1 MNTMKKITVILAA
14 VILLV
19 SCNNDFLNKTPL
31 DKLSE
36 DAVFNSTAL
45 AESYINALYTVL
57 PDPFQEGNIGCI
69 TDEGYFRYG
78 GSSTRYIASGNMT
91 PDNVMYNY
99 EGGQAHSTR
108 TTFLNI
114 WNRTYERIYR
124 MNYFLN
130 YVDEKGTNIPE
141 DDVNRLKGEVYFLRA
156 WAYYN
161 LIQRYAGVP
170 IITKAY
176 DLTDTYDAKRD
187 NFDDCVNFALED
199 LDKAEELLPAK
210 DKATKGRA
218 NKDIVLALRSR
229 LTLVAASPLFND
241 PARPE
246 GGIFRGQYSADK
258 WERALDA
265 TKRIIDRADVDG
277 SYRLDDTYDGV
288 WKNTDSPELIWA
300 KYFISS
306 ADASDNTMKKA
317 QLLYSVVYFNGWTAF
332 QPTQAMTLDYE
343 MTNGKKIFEDGSG
356 YDVNHPFKGRDPRFY
371 KSVAS
376 PFCNYPNTD
385 NSGYHDNVLD
395 LSLYYDN
402 VKKSDFDEGKKEP
415 SYSVKAKHL
424 LDATSTMGLEMMK
437 WYIPTSPITEAETGS
452 VLYPWFR
459 LAEMY
464 LNYAECAYMTGNE
477 ALCRQYINK
486 VRSRSDVRMPEIK
499 ESGEALWDRLVN
511 ERRVELAFEAIRYFD
526 VRRWKTAQFY
536 ENVPFAGM
544 RTMVLRN
551 GSRNDTI
558 YRVAHPYDES
568 LTHTCYYWPNSDE
581 RKDYVKANTRD
592 IFEEASKDSD
602 GAVQVNGSSI
612 KYRWLGK
619 DYWVDYGDCRLT
631 VSPTQKHFRKVNGEW
646 PNYLMPI
653 PANEMTKANGTLV
666 QNPGY

>member
-45 AESYINALYTVL
+45 AESYINALYTVI

-258 WERALDA
+258 WKRALDA

-486 VRSRSDVRMPEIK
+486 VRSRFDVRMPEIK

-592 IFEEASKDSD
+592 IFEEASQDSD
-602 GAVQVNGSSI
+602 GAVQVNGSCI

>member
-187 NFDDCVNFALED
+187 NFDDCVNFVLED

-258 WERALDA
+258 WKRALDA

-277 SYRLDDTYDGV
+277 AYRLDDTYDGV

-343 MTNGKKIFEDGSG
+343 MANGKKIFEDGSG

-592 IFEEASKDSD
+592 IFEEASQDSD
-602 GAVQVNGSSI
+602 GAVQVNGSCI

>member
-1 MNTMKKITVILAA
+1 MKKITVILAA

-187 NFDDCVNFALED
+187 NFDDCVNFVLED

-246 GGIFRGQYSADK
+246 GGIFRGQYSAGK
-258 WERALDA
+258 WKRALDA

-332 QPTQAMTLDYE
+332 QPTQSMTLDYE

-592 IFEEASKDSD
+592 IFEEASQDSD
-602 GAVQVNGSSI
+602 GAVQVNGSCI

>member
-130 YVDEKGTNIPE
+130 YVDEKGTNIPA

-258 WERALDA
+258 WKRALDA

-343 MTNGKKIFEDGSG
+343 MANGKKIFEDGSG

-486 VRSRSDVRMPEIK
+486 VRSRFDVRMPEIK

-592 IFEEASKDSD
+592 IFEEASQDSD
-602 GAVQVNGSSI
+602 GAVQVNGSCI

>member
-1 MNTMKKITVILAA
+1 MNTMKKITVTLAA

-258 WERALDA
+258 WKRALDA

-592 IFEEASKDSD
+592 IFEEASQDSD
-602 GAVQVNGSSI
+602 GAVQVNGSCI

>member
-1 MNTMKKITVILAA
+1 MKKITVILAA

-45 AESYINALYTVL
+45 AESYINALYTVI

-258 WERALDA
+258 WKRALDA

-486 VRSRSDVRMPEIK
+486 VRSRFDVRMPEIK

-592 IFEEASKDSD
+592 IFEEASQDSD
-602 GAVQVNGSSI
+602 GAVQVNGSCI

>member
-258 WERALDA
+258 WKRALDA

-486 VRSRSDVRMPEIK
+486 VRSRFDVRMPEIK

-551 GSRNDTI
+551 GSRNDTL

-592 IFEEASKDSD
+592 IFEEASQDSD
-602 GAVQVNGSSI
+602 GAVQVNGSCI

>member
-258 WERALDA
+258 WKRALDA

-486 VRSRSDVRMPEIK
+486 VRSRSDVLMPEIK

-592 IFEEASKDSD
+592 IFEEASQDSD
-602 GAVQVNGSSI
+602 GAVQVNGSCI

>member
-1 MNTMKKITVILAA
+1 MKKYITIISAAMLLA
-14 VILLV
+14 
-19 SCNNDFLNKTPL
+19 SCGNDFLNKTPL

-36 DAVFNSTAL
+36 DAVFNSAPL

-114 WNRTYERIYR
+114 WNRAYERIYR
-124 MNYFLN
+124 MNYFLT
-130 YVDEKGTNIPE
+130 YVDEKGTGIPE
-141 DDVNRLKGEVYFLRA
+141 DDVERLKGEVYFLRA
-156 WAYYN
+156 WTYYN

-176 DLTDTYDAKRD
+176 DLTDTYDATRD
-187 NFDDCVNFALED
+187 DFDDCVDFILQD

-210 DKATKGRA
+210 ENASKGRA
-218 NKDIVLALRSR
+218 NKDVVLALRSR
-229 LTLVAASPLFND
+229 LTLLAASPLFND
-241 PARPE
+241 PERPE

-258 WERALDA
+258 WNRALEA
-265 TKRIIDRADVDG
+265 SKRIVDRADVDG
-277 SYRLDDTYDGV
+277 AYRLDETYDGV
-288 WKNTDSPELIWA
+288 WKNTDSPEIIWA

-306 ADASDNTMKKA
+306 ADASDNSMKKA
-317 QLLYSVVYFNGWTAF
+317 QLLYSVAYFNGWTSF

-343 MTNGKKIFEDGSG
+343 MANGKKIFEEGSG
-356 YDVNHPFKGRDPRFY
+356 YDVSHPFKGRDPRFY
-371 KSVAS
+371 KSIAA
-376 PFCNYPNTD
+376 PFSDYPNTD
-385 NSGYHDNVLD
+385 NSGYHNNVLD
-395 LSLYYDN
+395 LSLYYDG
-402 VKKSDFDEGKKEP
+402 VKKADFEAGKKEP

-437 WYIPTSPITEAETGS
+437 WYIPTSPVTEAETGS
-452 VLYPWFR
+452 LLYPWFR

-477 ALCRQYINK
+477 SLCRQYINK
-486 VRSRSDVRMPEIK
+486 VRGRSDVRMPEVK

-526 VRRWKTAQFY
+526 VRRWKTAPFY

-551 GSRNDTI
+551 GARNDTI
-558 YRVAHPYDES
+558 YRVVHPYDES
-568 LTHTCYYWPNSDE
+568 LTNTCYYWPKSNE
-581 RKDYVKANTRD
+581 RKDYVTANTKD
-592 IFEEASKDSD
+592 IFEEASQDSD
-602 GAVQVNGSSI
+602 GAVQVNGSCI

-653 PANEMTKANGTLV
+653 PANEMTKSNGTLV

>member
-258 WERALDA
+258 WKRALDA

-332 QPTQAMTLDYE
+332 QPTQSMTLDYE
-343 MTNGKKIFEDGSG
+343 MANGKKIFEDGSG

-592 IFEEASKDSD
+592 IFEEASQDSD
-602 GAVQVNGSSI
+602 GAVQVNGSCI

>member
-1 MNTMKKITVILAA
+1 MKKITVILAA

-258 WERALDA
+258 WKRALDA

-332 QPTQAMTLDYE
+332 QPTQSMTLDYE
-343 MTNGKKIFEDGSG
+343 MANGKKIFEDGSG

-592 IFEEASKDSD
+592 IFEEASQDSD
-602 GAVQVNGSSI
+602 GAVQVNGSCI

>member
-1 MNTMKKITVILAA
+1 MGVLQ
-14 VILLV
+14 
-19 SCNNDFLNKTPL
+19 PY
-31 DKLSE
+31 SE
-36 DAVFNSTAL
+36 ICRSA
-45 AESYINALYTVL
+45 
-57 PDPFQEGNIGCI
+57 
-69 TDEGYFRYG
+69 
-78 GSSTRYIASGNMT
+78 
-91 PDNVMYNY
+91 
-99 EGGQAHSTR
+99 
-108 TTFLNI
+108 
-114 WNRTYERIYR
+114 
-124 MNYFLN
+124 
-130 YVDEKGTNIPE
+130 
-141 DDVNRLKGEVYFLRA
+141 
-156 WAYYN
+156 
-161 LIQRYAGVP
+161 

-187 NFDDCVNFALED
+187 NFDDCVNFVLED

-258 WERALDA
+258 WKRALDA

-592 IFEEASKDSD
+592 IFEEASQDSD
-602 GAVQVNGSSI
+602 GAVQVNGSCI

>member
-187 NFDDCVNFALED
+187 NFDDCVNFVLED

-258 WERALDA
+258 WKRALDA

-317 QLLYSVVYFNGWTAF
+317 HLLYSVVYFNGWTAF

-592 IFEEASKDSD
+592 IFEEASQDSD
-602 GAVQVNGSSI
+602 GAVQVNGSCI

>member
-130 YVDEKGTNIPE
+130 YVDEKGTNISE

-258 WERALDA
+258 WKRALDA

-343 MTNGKKIFEDGSG
+343 MANGKKIFEDGSG

-592 IFEEASKDSD
+592 IFEEASQDSD
-602 GAVQVNGSSI
+602 GAVQVNGSCI